1 MNPERSKLRYD
12 QKIENDHAV
21 AGESSQ
27 ALEFSTVDDLLRH
40 DNDQNPIPEEVG
52 ERLNRSIAEEP
63 KPAKPWYKSLFGS
76 RS

>member
-12 QKIENDHAV
+12 QQIEHDHAV
-21 AGESSQ
+21 AEESSQ

-40 DNDQNPIPEEVG
+40 DNEQNPVPEEVG

-63 KPAKPWYKSLFGS
+63 KPVKPWYRNLFGS